1 MEMLDDDSEEGVGY
15 REVEVRE
22 QDRFLPIANIA
33 RIMKKTL
40 PNNAK
45 IAKDAKESI
54 QECVSE
60 FISFITSEAS
70 DKCQQEKRKTING
83 DDILWAMSTLG
94 FDRYVEPLKIYLAK
108 YRDSVRG
115 DRPEK
120 KGGEEYGAQPKAISH
135 VGSMA
140 AAGEAPMFSFES
152 TSGVMA
158 MMPDY
163 RPPSMAPGK
172 NEAPLLPPPPPMRLQ
187 PQNLDDLSGPST
199 SISSIPGLPNLQL
212 S

>member
-1 MEMLDDDSEEGVGY
+1 M
-15 REVEVRE
+15 
-22 QDRFLPIANIA
+22 QC
-33 RIMKKTL
+33 
-40 PNNAK
+40 NAMH
-45 IAKDAKESI
+45 
-54 QECVSE
+54 C
-60 FISFITSEAS
+60 
-70 DKCQQEKRKTING
+70 R
-83 DDILWAMSTLG
+83 AMSTLG

-115 DRPEK
+115 DRPDK
-120 KGGEEYGAQPKAISH
+120 KGGEEYGAQPKNSSH
-135 VGSMA
+135 SQGSMS
-140 AAGEAPMFSFES
+140 GVSDAPIFAFDS

-172 NEAPLLPPPPPMRLQ
+172 NEPLLPPPPPMRAQ

-199 SISSIPGLPNLQL
+199 AIGSVQGLPHLQL